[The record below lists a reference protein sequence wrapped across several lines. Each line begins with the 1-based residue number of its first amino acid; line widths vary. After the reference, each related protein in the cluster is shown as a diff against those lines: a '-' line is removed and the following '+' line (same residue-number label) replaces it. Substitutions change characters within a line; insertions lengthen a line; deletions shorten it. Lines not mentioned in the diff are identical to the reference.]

1 MIALYTIGGIF
12 GALPCVYLGDKLG
25 RRMVIFWTNFITIIG
40 CILMATSFDFAQFI
54 VARLVLGVGI
64 GGYLATVPV
73 WQSEISPAHKRGSNV
88 VINGMFVGIG
98 VTGSL
103 WIDLGLYFVKGNSV
117 SWRFPFA
124 LPIILSAIA
133 MVFILALPESPRW
146 LVMKGRT
153 EEARQVLSALLELEL
168 DSRTI
173 SDTIHEFETNLAASG
188 NTSWTAIFTNGKQ
201 RLFHRAYL
209 AATGQFFQQ
218 MCGVNLITYYATN
231 IFQVGSSLARHFNT
245 T

>member
-1 MIALYTIGGIF
+1 M
-12 GALPCVYLGDKLG
+12 
-25 RRMVIFWTNFITIIG
+25 
-40 CILMATSFDFAQFI
+40 
-54 VARLVLGVGI
+54 
-64 GGYLATVPV
+64 
-73 WQSEISPAHKRGSNV
+73 
-88 VINGMFVGIG
+88 
-98 VTGSL
+98 
-103 WIDLGLYFVKGNSV
+103 
-117 SWRFPFA
+117 
-124 LPIILSAIA
+124 
-133 MVFILALPESPRW
+133 
-146 LVMKGRT
+146 
-153 EEARQVLSALLELEL
+153 LSALLELEL